1 MDAQSDVCA
10 DCSALSPQWASVN
23 RGVLLCDECSAVHR
37 QLGRHISQVKHLKK
51 SRWRLTQLEMV
62 RYLAA
67 ACANR
72 YWEHVLYEPMLAT
85 MQQQQ
90 HTSSR
95 TTDKPTRTRKPNP
108 TDPMHPTKADFIREK
123 YLFLGFF
130 KKPRNISLDDL
141 NQQLHASVRTS
152 VLETSLYLLA
162 LGANPNFIH
171 PTKGTSPMHVACHYG
186 QLGQVEILLAYGADV
201 CLQDSRG
208 QTPVDVALDK
218 ALAAVEAM
226 RSVPTV
232 NLSHEQKLR
241 HCWSPL
247 VDTLVNAY
255 YEVTDSL
262 AYFLSRRVPDHRSA
276 VLGPSAKSSPML
288 STRHGRKM
296 SRSTTSSLISS
307 GTAVGALNGH
317 FLISTPLLLL
327 PTADGDL
334 NGTVAGSELDDWI
347 QEARR
352 RLNQLPNV
360 AFEDLCVDVYDE
372 ADRRLTNSFLEATD
386 VSNAEEKTHG
396 NQDKNHSDGSRRD
409 VGQVPVP
416 PPHKITPSANRSLTL
431 YFLPPNTAYSS
442 VRNQARQ
449 KLGRLSTVE
458 FHTLVLDILTEV
470 SARLLPLFPPVL
482 STPSNLNGAV
492 NGIPKGT
499 KTYTT
504 YLTGRP
510 LESGPTGAPIH
521 SVPSRSIPLPSPPR
535 ASPASNHPGV
545 EAGPTQDQ
553 GQEEPTTPLT
563 NYSSS
568 YASGPDPG
576 ADSKH
581 VDEGSVQPAKS
592 STRPSLLSPAA
603 SERSKRTAGGRTSG
617 RRDRD
622 DPVYDQVAAESDLLS
637 SLSAADSNI
646 THSPTPSTEET
657 DLSKHLT
664 IRTGRDE
671 EVKRRQS
678 KDEVCTS
685 SPTSVASTSSSGQ
698 HLPSLADG
706 SSNGTSLS
714 ITSRPGPIPGSRR
727 LHLAHTSRV
736 SKHRA
741 SVPSPH
747 SPSFGSSDLALS
759 PILEAANLATTANPA
774 SLHALLT
781 RTTEPG
787 KLLMAPVATQTT
799 PHLNESGLTSPV
811 RGYIQPCCVAAR
823 NEVDRLRRENAQ
835 LRSQVS
841 ELELSKENVDCRL
854 KDLEERMKEL
864 GQTVDLLREEKSALM
879 AAFSAGMVKSHSP
892 PRLHKPLSSTGHLQ
906 EFSPTPQDLSPTGQR
921 ILERGSSRSPPGTH
935 HTLDALS
942 EEYEEEQL
950 NEEYSNEP
958 AGSDKPGETGN
969 YAVGSQ
975 CLDSG
980 ILLRQGILRASS
992 GSRGGSPATGT
1003 PGVQPTTHTPMRRIT
1018 EPLSTTTTATTTST
1032 PSANGTASKS
1042 YVNITRVAPRVPP
1055 KPAVMM
1061 QSTSSHLGQTDAKD
1075 HRISARTVTAVVSA
1089 QRLNMTTSDSP
1100 SVSNMIQDD
1109 GYIAPNATGSPSP
1122 APVLASARPGPDM
1135 TTQIGS
1141 IPVDFPTSSP
1151 PAGLVGARL
1160 IQREELQK
1168 HHAQILASIAA
1179 LPDYDAAASVETD
1192 GKRSAMSTPGASSSS
1207 NAAKSTGSLTG
1218 WAAPS
1223 SDKVVRCVEAIIVRI
1238 RSLVQLANG
1247 DRIGDCVN
1255 CSLLIQAAVQD
1266 ILNLFPPLNQCPPK
1280 VAAALS
1286 DLSGASQSLR
1296 PHCEQMSRRTVG
1308 TEQTGQKA
1316 LAPDVNIL
1324 IRHAH
1329 QIAKAAKE
1337 LLSIFQRAQ

>member
-1 MDAQSDVCA
+1 MDSQSDICA

-51 SRWRLTQLEMV
+51 SRWRPTQLEMV

-85 MQQQQ
+85 AQQQQ
-90 HTSSR
+90 HTSR
-95 TTDKPTRTRKPNP
+95 AADKPTQTRKPNP
-108 TDPMHPTKADFIREK
+108 TDPMHPIKADFIREK

-141 NQQLHASVRTS
+141 NQQLHASVRTN

-201 CLQDSRG
+201 CLRDCRG

-226 RSVPTV
+226 RSVSTA

-241 HCWSPL
+241 YSWSPL

-276 VLGPSAKSSPML
+276 VLGPSAKSSPAL
-288 STRHGRKM
+288 STRYGTKTPH
-296 SRSTTSSLISS
+296 STSSSISS
-307 GTAVGALNGH
+307 GTAVSSLNGH

-327 PTADGDL
+327 HTGNGDL
-334 NGTVAGSELDDWI
+334 NGSLSGGALDDWI

-352 RLNQLPNV
+352 RLNQLPNM

-372 ADRRLTNSFLEATD
+372 ADRRLTNSFLEIIDTELK
-386 VSNAEEKTHG
+386 SH
-396 NQDKNHSDGSRRD
+396 DKHSSKQTKGSRRE
-409 VGQVPVP
+409 VGQVPAP
-416 PPHKITPSANRSLTL
+416 PPHKLTPSTNRSLTL

-470 SARLLPLFPPVL
+470 SARLLPLFPPTL
-482 STPSNLNGAV
+482 STPSVLNGV
-492 NGIPKGT
+492 SSDSCKNT
-499 KTYTT
+499 KTYAA
-504 YLTGRP
+504 YLSTRPVELDSTG
-510 LESGPTGAPIH
+510 LPIH
-521 SVPSRSIPLPSPPR
+521 SAPSRSIPLPSPPHPSS
-535 ASPASNHPGV
+535 ASSHPGV
-545 EAGPTQDQ
+545 EADLST
-553 GQEEPTTPLT
+553 GQSQAEPVTLT
-563 NYSSS
+563 SHSSS
-568 YASGPDPG
+568 HASVLGPGTRRIEEDKSQSAKPF
-576 ADSKH
+576 ARLSIL
-581 VDEGSVQPAKS
+581 GS
-592 STRPSLLSPAA
+592 AA
-603 SERSKRTAGGRTSG
+603 LEKSKRTTGGRTVG
-617 RRDRD
+617 RRDKD

-637 SLSAADSNI
+637 SLSVADSNT
-646 THSPTPSTEET
+646 THSPTASTEEF
-657 DLSKHLT
+657 DLPGQLA
-664 IRTGRDE
+664 IRTGHDEDVRHHGHSRDE
-671 EVKRRQS
+671 GS
-678 KDEVCTS
+678 TS
-685 SPTSVASTSSSGQ
+685 SPTSVTSTSPSG
-698 HLPSLADG
+698 LNAPSVEDNG
-706 SSNGTSLS
+706 SDVTSLS

-736 SKHRA
+736 SKYRA

-747 SPSFGSSDLALS
+747 TPSFGSSDLVLS
-759 PILEAANLATTANPA
+759 PILEAANLATTTTTARQI
-774 SLHALLT
+774 SLHSRLSCKIDHGESFMT
-781 RTTEPG
+781 
-787 KLLMAPVATQTT
+787 PVATQTT
-799 PHLNESGLTSPV
+799 PHLDEIDPGSSRRDYV
-811 RGYIQPCCVAAR
+811 QPCCVAAR

-835 LRSQVS
+835 LRTQVS
-841 ELELSKENVDCRL
+841 ELELSKESVDYRL

-892 PRLHKPLSSTGHLQ
+892 PRVQKILSPTGHLH
-906 EFSPTPQDLSPTGQR
+906 ESSPSPRDVSPTGQR
-921 ILERGSSRSPPGTH
+921 WEQRGSSRSPPRAH

-950 NEEYSNEP
+950 NEEYCSESSGP
-958 AGSDKPGETGN
+958 DKSTETGN

-1003 PGVQPTTHTPMRRIT
+1003 PGVQSTTHSPVGRAT
-1018 EPLSTTTTATTTST
+1018 EALNSITTST
-1032 PSANGTASKS
+1032 TMTLTKTTPSTNSAASNS
-1042 YVNITRVAPRVPP
+1042 YVNVTRIAPRVPP
-1055 KPAVMM
+1055 KPTMM
-1061 QSTSSHLGQTDAKD
+1061 QPTSSHLSQLNTKD
-1075 HRISARTVTAVVSA
+1075 RIGPRTVTTVVSA
-1089 QRLNMTTSDSP
+1089 QRFNVPNSESP
-1100 SVSNMIQDD
+1100 SSSGVLQED

-1122 APVLASARPGPDM
+1122 APVFASARSGPD
-1135 TTQIGS
+1135 TTGQTG
-1141 IPVDFPTSSP
+1141 PVSLNFHPSSP
-1151 PAGLVGARL
+1151 PTSLVGTRL

-1168 HHAQILASIAA
+1168 QHAQILASIAA
-1179 LPDYDAAASVETD
+1179 LPDYDAAAAVVAD
-1192 GKRSAMSTPGASSSS
+1192 GKRSTMSTPGAVSST
-1207 NAAKSTGSLTG
+1207 NAAKSTGSLAG

-1238 RSLVQLANG
+1238 RSLIQLANG

-1296 PHCEQMSRRTVG
+1296 PHCEQMSRRTGG
-1308 TEQTGQKA
+1308 TEPTGQKA